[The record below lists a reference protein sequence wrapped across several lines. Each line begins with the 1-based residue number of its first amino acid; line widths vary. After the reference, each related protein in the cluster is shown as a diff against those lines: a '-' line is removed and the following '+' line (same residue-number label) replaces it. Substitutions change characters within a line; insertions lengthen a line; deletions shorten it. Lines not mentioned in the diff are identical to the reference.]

1 MKEGYSLH
9 VNIIPSFAESDYD
22 VREGIDE
29 VLGRV
34 GNAIPIVVTPPCH
47 REIDDAKET
56 AQTVRLEFVRVRIGM
71 SANGDITEP
80 YMEG

>member
-29 VLGRV
+29 VLGKV

-47 REIDDAKET
+47 REIEDAKET
-56 AQTVRLEFVRVRIGM
+56 ARTVRFGM
-71 SANGDITEP
+71 GANGDITEP